1 MQELARFSE
10 QGNKFGF
17 TSGNSEFTLLSS
29 NLYLFNIIGF
39 KLKIL
44 KILEKTY
51 TKLWS
56 QIKISTYFNQFIF

>member
-1 MQELARFSE
+1 MPELARFSE

-39 KLKIL
+39 KLKI
-44 KILEKTY
+44 
-51 TKLWS
+51 
-56 QIKISTYFNQFIF
+56 